1 MAAKYPEVHIA
12 KINVGRAK
20 FFVNKLNIQV
30 LPAVLCFVDGVL
42 KHKIIG
48 FESFGNVDTF
58 TTRQIEKKL
67 WKLSNK
73 SLYSFNLVNFLGF

>member
-1 MAAKYPEVHIA
+1 MAQKYPEAKIA
-12 KINVGRAK
+12 KINASRAK
-20 FFVNKLNIQV
+20 FFVNKLNVQV
-30 LPAVLCFVDGVL
+30 LPAVFCFVDGVL

-67 WKLSNK
+67 WKLSK
-73 SLYSFNLVNFLGF
+73 IF